1 MGSQLPE
8 EDGPRLRLER
18 PSEHVAVV
26 VINAP
31 AVANA
36 LSGRFFAELDFALD
50 TIEQDDAIR
59 VWLLTGA
66 PRPDGRPWF
75 SSGADLREAAGGH
88 GSAAGPHGPAA
99 VIDRVDDLLKPSIA
113 VIAGVCTTGALE
125 LAMACD
131 LRIAAESARLS
142 DWHLKRTGLGIGAWG
157 AAARLSRLVGV
168 DKAKE
173 LLLLGEEVSG
183 TEAERIGLV
192 NKAVPDDDLMP
203 EALQWA
209 ATIADRP
216 RRGVRATLGF
226 LQLSADMSKQEALR
240 WAQLTPGYMG
250 LELRPFRDAAQRF
263 YRSREKLCAST
274 TSLWAPSPS
283 AACASAA
290 SAMVRCGYPVHG
302 TPPEC
307 ATGPRPSRSTAA
319 PTSGASTSSTPP
331 TSTDTASRRRSS
343 PRRCTRTPTT
353 W

>member
-8 EDGPRLRLER
+8 EDRPRLRLER

-26 VINAP
+26 VIDAP

-36 LSGRFFAELDFALD
+36 LNSRFFAELAVALD

-66 PRPDGRPWF
+66 PRLDGRPWF
-75 SSGADLREAAGGH
+75 SAGADLREAAGGR
-88 GSAAGPHGPAA
+88 GSGTAPHSPATAPAA
-99 VIDRVDDLLKPSIA
+99 VIDRIDDLLKPSIA

-142 DWHLKRTGLGIGAWG
+142 DWHLKLTGLGIGAWG
-157 AAARLSRLVGV
+157 SAVRLSRLVGV

-183 TEAERIGLV
+183 FEAERIGLV

-203 EALQWA
+203 EALRWA

-226 LQLSADMSKQEALR
+226 LQLQADMSKQDALR

-250 LELRPFRDAAQRF
+250 LELRPFEDAAQRF
-263 YRSREKLCAST
+263 YRSQE
-274 TSLWAPSPS
+274 
-283 AACASAA
+283 
-290 SAMVRCGYPVHG
+290 
-302 TPPEC
+302 E
-307 ATGPRPSRSTAA
+307 
-319 PTSGASTSSTPP
+319 
-331 TSTDTASRRRSS
+331 
-343 PRRCTRTPTT
+343 
-353 W
+353 

>member
-8 EDGPRLRLER
+8 EASPRLRLER
-18 PSEHVAVV
+18 PSEQVAVV
-26 VINAP
+26 VIDAP
-31 AVANA
+31 ASANA
-36 LSGRFFAELDFALD
+36 LNGRFFAELDIALD

-59 VWLLTGA
+59 AWLLTGA
-66 PRPDGRPWF
+66 PRPDGHPWF
-75 SSGADLREAAGGH
+75 SSGADLREAAGGR
-88 GSAAGPHGPAA
+88 GSGTGPHGPATAPAA

-142 DWHLKRTGLGIGAWG
+142 DWHLKRTGLGIGVWG

-173 LLLLGEEVSG
+173 LLMLGEEVSG

-203 EALQWA
+203 EALRWA

-226 LQLSADMSKQEALR
+226 LQLQADMSRQG
-240 WAQLTPGYMG
+240 T
-250 LELRPFRDAAQRF
+250 
-263 YRSREKLCAST
+263 RSGS
-274 TSLWAPSPS
+274 WMSP
-283 AACASAA
+283 
-290 SAMVRCGYPVHG
+290 
-302 TPPEC
+302 
-307 ATGPRPSRSTAA
+307 A
-319 PTSGASTSSTPP
+319 PTWRLAQK
-331 TSTDTASRRRSS
+331 ARSS
-343 PRRCTRTPTT
+343 PAARGSSSATANRHSTRTPTPCGGHAPAYGRGQGAEGGPAAPGREARRRRLAAPRSLGALGSYPQLSVRDVLIGGRLP
-353 W
+353 WQPERALA

>member
-8 EDGPRLRLER
+8 EDRPRLRLER

-26 VINAP
+26 VIDAP

-36 LSGRFFAELDFALD
+36 LSGRFFAELDIALD
-50 TIEQDDAIR
+50 TIEHDDAIR

-66 PRPDGRPWF
+66 PRLDGRPWF
-75 SSGADLREAAGGH
+75 SSGADLREAAGRR
-88 GSAAGPHGPAA
+88 GSGGVPHSPAAAPAA

-157 AAARLSRLVGV
+157 SAARLSRLVGV

-183 TEAERIGLV
+183 AEAERIGLV
-192 NKAVPDDDLMP
+192 NKAVPDDALMP
-203 EALQWA
+203 EALRWA

-226 LQLSADMSKQEALR
+226 LQLQADMSKQEALR
-240 WAQLTPGYMG
+240 WAQLTPAYMG
-250 LELRPFRDAAQRF
+250 LELRLFQDAAQRF
-263 YRSREKLCAST
+263 YRSKEK
-274 TSLWAPSPS
+274 
-283 AACASAA
+283 
-290 SAMVRCGYPVHG
+290 
-302 TPPEC
+302 
-307 ATGPRPSRSTAA
+307 
-319 PTSGASTSSTPP
+319 
-331 TSTDTASRRRSS
+331 
-343 PRRCTRTPTT
+343 
-353 W
+353 

>member
-1 MGSQLPE
+1 MVAMGSQPPD
-8 EDGPRLRLER
+8 EDRPRLRLER
-18 PSEHVAVV
+18 PSERVAVV
-26 VINAP
+26 IIDAP

-36 LSGRFFAELDFALD
+36 LSGRFFAELAVALD
-50 TIEQDDAIR
+50 TIERDDAIR

-75 SSGADLREAAGGH
+75 SAGADLREAGGS
-88 GSAAGPHGPAA
+88 GYGAGPHGAAAAPAA

-157 AAARLSRLVGV
+157 SAARLSRLIGV

-183 TEAERIGLV
+183 AEAERIGLV

-203 EALQWA
+203 AALRWA

-250 LELRPFRDAAQRF
+250 MELRPFQDAAQRF
-263 YRSREKLCAST
+263 YRARGE
-274 TSLWAPSPS
+274 
-283 AACASAA
+283 
-290 SAMVRCGYPVHG
+290 
-302 TPPEC
+302 
-307 ATGPRPSRSTAA
+307 
-319 PTSGASTSSTPP
+319 
-331 TSTDTASRRRSS
+331 
-343 PRRCTRTPTT
+343 PTT
-353 W
+353 DAGSPPSWPS

>member
-1 MGSQLPE
+1 MVAMGSQLPD
-8 EDGPRLRLER
+8 EDRPRLRLER

-26 VINAP
+26 VIDAP

-36 LSGRFFAELDFALD
+36 LNGRFFAELAAALD

-66 PRPDGRPWF
+66 PRLDGRPWF
-75 SSGADLREAAGGH
+75 SSGADLREAAGGR
-88 GSAAGPHGPAA
+88 GSDAAAHSPAAAPAA

-142 DWHLKRTGLGIGAWG
+142 DWHLKLTGLGIGAWG
-157 AAARLSRLVGV
+157 SAVRLSRLVGL

-183 TEAERIGLV
+183 IEAERIGLV
-192 NKAVPDDDLMP
+192 NKAVPDDDLMA
-203 EALQWA
+203 EALRWA

-226 LQLSADMSKQEALR
+226 LQLQADMSKQEALR

-250 LELRPFRDAAQRF
+250 LELRPFQDAAQRF
-263 YRSREKLCAST
+263 YHSKE
-274 TSLWAPSPS
+274 
-283 AACASAA
+283 
-290 SAMVRCGYPVHG
+290 
-302 TPPEC
+302 E
-307 ATGPRPSRSTAA
+307 
-319 PTSGASTSSTPP
+319 
-331 TSTDTASRRRSS
+331 
-343 PRRCTRTPTT
+343 
-353 W
+353 

>member
-1 MGSQLPE
+1 MGSQVPE
-8 EDGPRLRLER
+8 DARPRLRLER
-18 PSEHVAVV
+18 PSAHVAVV
-26 VINAP
+26 VIDAP

-36 LSGRFFAELDFALD
+36 LSGRFFAELAMALD

-75 SSGADLREAAGGH
+75 SSGADLREAAGGR
-88 GSAAGPHGPAA
+88 GSGGGPRGSGVTPAA

-157 AAARLSRLVGV
+157 AAVRLSRLVGV

-203 EALQWA
+203 EAL
-209 ATIADRP
+209 
-216 RRGVRATLGF
+216 
-226 LQLSADMSKQEALR
+226 R

-250 LELRPFRDAAQRF
+250 LELRPFQDSANRF
-263 YRSREKLCAST
+263 YRNRAE
-274 TSLWAPSPS
+274 P
-283 AACASAA
+283 
-290 SAMVRCGYPVHG
+290 G
-302 TPPEC
+302 TGAGGSH
-307 ATGPRPSRSTAA
+307 ATEGP
-319 PTSGASTSSTPP
+319 G
-331 TSTDTASRRRSS
+331 
-343 PRRCTRTPTT
+343 
-353 W
+353 

>member
-1 MGSQLPE
+1 MGSELPE
-8 EDGPRLRLER
+8 ETGPRLRLER

-26 VINAP
+26 VIDAP

-36 LSGRFFAELDFALD
+36 LSGRFFAELDIALD
-50 TIEQDDAIR
+50 TIERDDAIR
-59 VWLLTGA
+59 AWLLTGA
-66 PRPDGRPWF
+66 PRADGRPWF
-75 SSGADLREAAGGH
+75 SSGADLREAAAVGDAGAR
-88 GSAAGPHGPAA
+88 GLAAAPAA

-157 AAARLSRLVGV
+157 SAARLSRLVGV

-173 LLLLGEEVSG
+173 LLLLGEEISG
-183 TEAERIGLV
+183 AEAERIGLV

-203 EALQWA
+203 EALRWA

-216 RRGVRATLGF
+216 RQGVRATLGF

-250 LELRPFRDAAQRF
+250 LQLRPFQDAAQRF
-263 YRSREKLCAST
+263 YRSRE
-274 TSLWAPSPS
+274 
-283 AACASAA
+283 
-290 SAMVRCGYPVHG
+290 
-302 TPPEC
+302 E
-307 ATGPRPSRSTAA
+307 
-319 PTSGASTSSTPP
+319 
-331 TSTDTASRRRSS
+331 
-343 PRRCTRTPTT
+343 
-353 W
+353 

>member
-1 MGSQLPE
+1 MSSPYQIVYFILMGSQVPE
-8 EDGPRLRLER
+8 DARPRLRLER
-18 PSEHVAVV
+18 PSAHVAVV
-26 VINAP
+26 VIDAP

-36 LSGRFFAELDFALD
+36 LNSRFFAELTVALD

-59 VWLLTGA
+59 AWLLTGA

-75 SSGADLREAAGGH
+75 SSGADLREAAGGRGPGGGPR
-88 GSAAGPHGPAA
+88 GSGVAPAA

-157 AAARLSRLVGV
+157 SAVRLSRLVGV

-192 NKAVPDDDLMP
+192 NKTVPDDDLMP
-203 EALQWA
+203 EALRWA

-226 LQLSADMSKQEALR
+226 LQLQADMSKQEALR

-250 LELRPFRDAAQRF
+250 LELRPFQDSANRF
-263 YRSREKLCAST
+263 YRNRAE
-274 TSLWAPSPS
+274 PS
-283 AACASAA
+283 ADAGGS
-290 SAMVRCGYPVHG
+290 
-302 TPPEC
+302 PEID
-307 ATGPRPSRSTAA
+307 GP
-319 PTSGASTSSTPP
+319 G
-331 TSTDTASRRRSS
+331 
-343 PRRCTRTPTT
+343 
-353 W
+353 

>member
-1 MGSQLPE
+1 MLAMGSQLSE
-8 EDGPRLRLER
+8 EDAPRLRLER
-18 PSEHVAVV
+18 PSERVAVV
-26 VINAP
+26 VIDAP

-36 LSGRFFAELDFALD
+36 LSVRFFAELAVALD

-75 SSGADLREAAGGH
+75 SAGADLREAAGGR
-88 GSAAGPHGPAA
+88 GPGAAPRSPAAAPAA
-99 VIDRVDDLLKPSIA
+99 VIDRIDDLLKPSIA

-157 AAARLSRLVGV
+157 SAARLSRLVGV

-173 LLLLGEEVSG
+173 LLLLGEELSG
-183 TEAERIGLV
+183 TKAERIGLV

-203 EALQWA
+203 EALRWA

-226 LQLSADMSKQEALR
+226 LQLQADMSKHDALR

-250 LELRPFRDAAQRF
+250 LELRPFQDAAQRF
-263 YRSREKLCAST
+263 YRSQE
-274 TSLWAPSPS
+274 
-283 AACASAA
+283 
-290 SAMVRCGYPVHG
+290 
-302 TPPEC
+302 E
-307 ATGPRPSRSTAA
+307 
-319 PTSGASTSSTPP
+319 
-331 TSTDTASRRRSS
+331 
-343 PRRCTRTPTT
+343 
-353 W
+353 

>member
-1 MGSQLPE
+1 VYFILMGSQLPE
-8 EDGPRLRLER
+8 EDGPQLRLER

-26 VINAP
+26 VIDAP

-36 LSGRFFAELDFALD
+36 LSGRFFAELAVALD

-75 SSGADLREAAGGH
+75 SAGADLREAAGGR
-88 GSAAGPHGPAA
+88 GAGAGPHGPAVAPAA

-131 LRIAAESARLS
+131 LRMAAESARLS

-157 AAARLSRLVGV
+157 SAVRLSRLVGV

-183 TEAERIGLV
+183 AEAERIGLV

-203 EALQWA
+203 AALRWA
-209 ATIADRP
+209 ATIAERP

-226 LQLSADMSKQEALR
+226 LQLQAGMPKNEALR

-250 LELRPFRDAAQRF
+250 LELRPFQDSANRF
-263 YRSREKLCAST
+263 YRTRGEPGAGAGGSH
-274 TSLWAPSPS
+274 
-283 AACASAA
+283 AAD
-290 SAMVRCGYPVHG
+290 
-302 TPPEC
+302 
-307 ATGPRPSRSTAA
+307 GP
-319 PTSGASTSSTPP
+319 G
-331 TSTDTASRRRSS
+331 
-343 PRRCTRTPTT
+343 
-353 W
+353 

>member
-8 EDGPRLRLER
+8 EAGPRLRLER

-26 VINAP
+26 VIDAP

-36 LSGRFFAELDFALD
+36 LSGRFFAELAVALD

-59 VWLLTGA
+59 AWLLTGA

-75 SSGADLREAAGGH
+75 SSGADLREAAGER
-88 GSAAGPHGPAA
+88 GSGAGRRGPAVAPAA
-99 VIDRVDDLLKPSIA
+99 VVDRVDDLLKPSIA

-157 AAARLSRLVGV
+157 SAARLSRLVGV

-192 NKAVPDDDLMP
+192 NKSVPDDDLMP
-203 EALQWA
+203 EALRWA
-209 ATIADRP
+209 ATIAARP

-226 LQLSADMSKQEALR
+226 LQLQADMSKQEALR
-240 WAQLTPGYMG
+240 WAQLTPSFMG
-250 LELRPFRDAAQRF
+250 LELRPFQDAAQRF
-263 YRSREKLCAST
+263 YRARDEPAADAGGSREAD
-274 TSLWAPSPS
+274 P
-283 AACASAA
+283 
-290 SAMVRCGYPVHG
+290 G
-302 TPPEC
+302 
-307 ATGPRPSRSTAA
+307 
-319 PTSGASTSSTPP
+319 
-331 TSTDTASRRRSS
+331 
-343 PRRCTRTPTT
+343 
-353 W
+353 

>member
-8 EDGPRLRLER
+8 EAGPRLRLER

-26 VINAP
+26 VIDAP
-31 AVANA
+31 ASANA
-36 LSGRFFAELDFALD
+36 LNGRFFAELTVALD

-75 SSGADLREAAGGH
+75 SSGADLREGVAGRGPGAGPQ
-88 GSAAGPHGPAA
+88 GSAAAPAA

-203 EALQWA
+203 EALRLA

-226 LQLSADMSKQEALR
+226 LQLQADMSKQEALR

-263 YRSREKLCAST
+263 YRA
-274 TSLWAPSPS
+274 
-283 AACASAA
+283 
-290 SAMVRCGYPVHG
+290 
-302 TPPEC
+302 
-307 ATGPRPSRSTAA
+307 RSEPTADA
-319 PTSGASTSSTPP
+319 GGSHETEGSGA
-331 TSTDTASRRRSS
+331 
-343 PRRCTRTPTT
+343 
-353 W
+353 

>member
-1 MGSQLPE
+1 VYFILMGSQRPE
-8 EDGPRLRLER
+8 EAGPQLRLER

-26 VINAP
+26 VIDAP

-36 LSGRFFAELDFALD
+36 LNARFFGELAVALD

-59 VWLLTGA
+59 AWLLTGA

-75 SSGADLREAAGGH
+75 SSGADLREAAGGR
-88 GSAAGPHGPAA
+88 GSGAGPRGPAIDPAA
-99 VIDRVDDLLKPSIA
+99 VIDRVDDLLKPSVA

-157 AAARLSRLVGV
+157 SAVRLSRLVGV

-203 EALQWA
+203 EALRWA
-209 ATIADRP
+209 ATIAERP

-226 LQLSADMSKQEALR
+226 LQLQADMPKNEALR

-250 LELRPFRDAAQRF
+250 LELRPFQDAAHRF
-263 YRSREKLCAST
+263 YRNRVEPGDGAGGSR
-274 TSLWAPSPS
+274 
-283 AACASAA
+283 
-290 SAMVRCGYPVHG
+290 
-302 TPPEC
+302 
-307 ATGPRPSRSTAA
+307 ATDGP
-319 PTSGASTSSTPP
+319 G
-331 TSTDTASRRRSS
+331 
-343 PRRCTRTPTT
+343 
-353 W
+353 

>member
-1 MGSQLPE
+1 MASQLPE
-8 EDGPRLRLER
+8 EDRPRLRLER

-26 VINAP
+26 VIDAP

-36 LSGRFFAELDFALD
+36 LSGTFFADLDIALD
-50 TIEQDDAIR
+50 TIEQDDAVR

-75 SSGADLREAAGGH
+75 SSGADLREAAGGR
-88 GSAAGPHGPAA
+88 GSGPGPHGPAAAPAA

-203 EALQWA
+203 EALRWA

-226 LQLSADMSKQEALR
+226 LQLQADMSKQEALR

-250 LELRPFRDAAQRF
+250 LELRPFQDAAQRF
-263 YRSREKLCAST
+263 YR
-274 TSLWAPSPS
+274 
-283 AACASAA
+283 
-290 SAMVRCGYPVHG
+290 
-302 TPPEC
+302 
-307 ATGPRPSRSTAA
+307 
-319 PTSGASTSSTPP
+319 
-331 TSTDTASRRRSS
+331 
-343 PRRCTRTPTT
+343 TRGEPTT
-353 W
+353 DAGSPPAGPS

>member
-1 MGSQLPE
+1 VYFISNLPARPPPLEMLPMGSQLPE
-8 EDGPRLRLER
+8 KARPQLRLER

-26 VINAP
+26 VIDAP

-36 LSGRFFAELDFALD
+36 LSGRFFAELAVALD

-75 SSGADLREAAGGH
+75 SSGADLREAVGRRGSGAG
-88 GSAAGPHGPAA
+88 AHGPAA
-99 VIDRVDDLLKPSIA
+99 APVAVIDRIDDLLKPSIA

-125 LAMACD
+125 LVMACD

-192 NKAVPDDDLMP
+192 NKAVPDDDLMS
-203 EALQWA
+203 EALRWA

-226 LQLSADMSKQEALR
+226 LQLQADMSKQEALR

-250 LELRPFRDAAQRF
+250 LELRPFKDAAQRY
-263 YRSREKLCAST
+263 YRDRDD
-274 TSLWAPSPS
+274 P
-283 AACASAA
+283 
-290 SAMVRCGYPVHG
+290 
-302 TPPEC
+302 
-307 ATGPRPSRSTAA
+307 TAGA
-319 PTSGASTSSTPP
+319 GSPTSGPS
-331 TSTDTASRRRSS
+331 
-343 PRRCTRTPTT
+343 
-353 W
+353 